1 MITWRFFLC
10 VITLC
15 LAGCERPNSSQELVV
30 FAASS
35 LKESFETLEREFE
48 AIHPGVDVELV
59 FAGSQALRLQ
69 IENGANASVFA
80 SANVEHMD
88 ALREAGKVGE
98 PTVFARNAL
107 AVIVPNDS
115 TAIQT
120 FEDVKNV
127 SRIVIGAEN
136 VPVGRYARE
145 VMRRSGARYNVVSE
159 ETNVRLVRSKVELGE
174 ADAAFVYKTDVLGR
188 SRVRAV
194 EIPPELNVM
203 ADYPIA
209 TVQPSNQLAEL
220 FLRFVLS
227 TQGSR
232 ILEKHGFVAP

>member
-1 MITWRFFLC
+1 MNRLVLLC
-10 VITLC
+10 IC
-15 LAGCERPNSSQELVV
+15 AWFSGCERSNPSQDELVV

-35 LKESFETLEREFE
+35 LRESFEALEAEFE
-48 AIHPGVDVELV
+48 STHPEVDIKLV

-88 ALREAGKVGE
+88 ALREADKVGE

-107 AVIVPNDS
+107 VVIVPNDS

-127 SRIVIGAEN
+127 NRIVIGAEN
-136 VPVGRYARE
+136 VPVGHYARE

-159 ETNVRLVRSKVELGE
+159 ESNVRLVRSKVELGE
-174 ADAAFVYKTDVLGR
+174 ADAAFVYRTDVLGGL
-188 SRVRAV
+188 SVRTL
-194 EIPPELNVM
+194 EIPAELNVM

-209 TVQPSNQLAEL
+209 AVQPTSQLAEA

-227 TQGSR
+227 THGSR
-232 ILEKHGFVAP
+232 VLEKHGFVFP

>member
-1 MITWRFFLC
+1 MIKWPFLLWVCVFFLS
-10 VITLC
+10 
-15 LAGCERPNSSQELVV
+15 GCEKSNSRQELVV

-35 LKESFETLEREFE
+35 LRESFEALEVDFE
-48 AIHPGVDVELV
+48 STHPEVDVKLV

-69 IENGANASVFA
+69 IENGARASVFA
-80 SANVEHMD
+80 SANVEQMG

-107 AVIVPNDS
+107 VVIVPNDS
-115 TAIQT
+115 TIQT

-136 VPVGRYARE
+136 VPVGHYARE

-159 ETNVRLVRSKVELGE
+159 ESNVRLVRSKVELGE

-209 TVQPSNQLAEL
+209 VVQPSYQLADH

-227 TQGSR
+227 TDGSR